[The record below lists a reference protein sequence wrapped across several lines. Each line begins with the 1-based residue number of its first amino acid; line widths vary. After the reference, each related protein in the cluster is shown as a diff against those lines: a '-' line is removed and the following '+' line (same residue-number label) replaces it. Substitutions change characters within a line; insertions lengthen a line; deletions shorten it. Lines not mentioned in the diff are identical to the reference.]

1 MMCSHFD
8 HRQLN
13 KHGWIITVELYG
25 STIAQWKV
33 GTTEQY
39 DVTVDD
45 GDVTSITIDGERKM
59 TDDDLTSNMDVSVD
73 VDAHQLCTKCGQR
86 QEL

>member
-45 GDVTSITIDGERKM
+45 GEITSITIY
-59 TDDDLTSNMDVSVD
+59 
-73 VDAHQLCTKCGQR
+73 
-86 QEL
+86 